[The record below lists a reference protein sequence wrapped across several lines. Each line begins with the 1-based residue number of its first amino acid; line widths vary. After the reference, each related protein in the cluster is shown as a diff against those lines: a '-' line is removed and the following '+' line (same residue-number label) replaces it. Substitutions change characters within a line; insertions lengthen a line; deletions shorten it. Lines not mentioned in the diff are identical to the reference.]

1 MLLAGL
7 LHAGWNAIV
16 KTGNGLSTL
25 AGMGLVSAALAYPF
39 PALVSAPP
47 LSLWPVLCLSLV
59 LHAVFKTSLALT
71 YEQAD

>member
-16 KTGNGLSTL
+16 KTGNGVSTL
-25 AGMGLVSAALAYPF
+25 AGRGLVSAALAYPF
-39 PALVSAPP
+39 LALVPAPP
-47 LSLWPVLCLSLV
+47 LSWWPVLCLSLV
-59 LHAVFKTSLALT
+59 LHAIYKTRLART